1 MSRPP
6 AGLAMIADRGV
17 PAESAAPAA
26 PTSLCERMTELSID
40 EFGAD
45 IILDEFLDSADG
57 SNVNVDALTDPIA
70 ACVPGSTR
78 NPGLQP

>member
-1 MSRPP
+1 
-6 AGLAMIADRGV
+6 MIADRGV

-26 PTSLCERMTELSID
+26 PTSLCEHMTELSID

-45 IILDEFLDSADG
+45 IILDEFLDAADG